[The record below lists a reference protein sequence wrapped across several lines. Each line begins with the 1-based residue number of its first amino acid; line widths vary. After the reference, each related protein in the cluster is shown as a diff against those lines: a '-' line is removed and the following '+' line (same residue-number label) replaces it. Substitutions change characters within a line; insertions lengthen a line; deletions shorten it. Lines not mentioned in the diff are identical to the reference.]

1 MPLAALSET
10 RARKFTGLTF
20 SVYHPCMDARKV
32 SRRTML
38 KGSLAGL
45 AGSYLMPT
53 LGPAAGPFSA
63 QDYRNLVP
71 EDKKLTPEWI
81 ASLFDRGEEPWVGPE
96 GVRTIGMPVGG
107 LFAGTVYLGGDGR
120 LWNWDIF
127 NQHHLGAIIRTE
139 PVEFRGR
146 RLNEIE
152 GANYVSPPAPE
163 SPFRIEFLLESDG
176 EKRLMDSRGWK
187 ETRFLG
193 QYPVGTVSYVDGEL
207 RARLDAFSPF
217 VPLRVEDSSF
227 PAVVMR
233 YTIRNDGDRARRVR
247 LMCNFENPVL
257 LHSRS
262 HTPDAKISAES
273 FEANGFTGVLC
284 SAQHV
289 PLPSDREDILFDD
302 FESGEYGRWVSEG
315 SAFGVAPTRVREIPP
330 YQGDVNAQGQY
341 VVNTHNARQGEDV
354 HQADV
359 HTGTLTS
366 EPFVIERG
374 FINFRIGGGN
384 HPGRTELQL
393 LVGERVVRSATGRN
407 SNRMRFDF
415 FDVRDLQGQ
424 TARLRGVDNESGGW
438 GHIAFDDIVF
448 SDAPR
453 REGSLEDMP
462 DFGTFVVC
470 ALGEGANAVAAERG
484 CRTWVDLKIPP
495 GGEEVARFVV
505 AWHFPN
511 CAIPNFEGQKRWYG
525 ARWQDAKQVAE
536 ELVPRLPNLEAS
548 TFQWIKAWY
557 HDSTL
562 PWYLLVRTFASI
574 STLATNTCYRF
585 ADGRYWFWEGVGCCH
600 GTCTHVWGY
609 AQGIARVFPEVER
622 YLREEIDFGRSF
634 HDDTGAI
641 DYRGEFGRQ
650 VAHDG
655 QCNCI
660 LRAYREH
667 TMQRDDRFLQR
678 RWPRIKLAL
687 QYLIKEDR
695 DRDGLLEGR
704 QYNTLDADWYGPMAW
719 ISSLYLAALRAGEAM
734 AKEMKDE
741 AFASECAALIEKGS
755 KRLVGELFNGEYF
768 IHKPDP
774 EHPEANATGD
784 GCHAD
789 QLFGQSYLHQ
799 IGLPRVVP
807 EHETIAALRSLYRYN
822 FTPDVGPYRDGMRV
836 VEGGRW
842 YAMPG
847 EGGLIICTFPKGGAE
862 RATGKG
868 PSAWAAQYFN
878 EVWTGFEYQ
887 VASHMI
893 AEGLLTE
900 GLAIVKM
907 AHERYAPERRNPY
920 NEIECSDHYGR
931 ALAAFGVYTSL
942 TGFRHHGP
950 SGRLEFKPAIL
961 GNHRFAFIASDGWGT
976 VEIQDG
982 KPNVK
987 YVYRVE
993 ESLREPLP
1001 GTKIL

>member
-1 MPLAALSET
+1 
-10 RARKFTGLTF
+10 
-20 SVYHPCMDARKV
+20 
-32 SRRTML
+32 ML

-45 AGSYLMPT
+45 AGGL
-53 LGPAAGPFSA
+53 LAPAVKATAGPFSA

-71 EDKKLTPEWI
+71 EDKKLTPEWL

-107 LFAGTVYLGGDGR
+107 LFAGTLYLGGDGR

-127 NQHHLGAIIRTE
+127 NQHHLGAVIRTQ

-152 GANYVSPPAPE
+152 GANYVSPPAPH
-163 SPFRIEFLLESDG
+163 SPFQLEFLLESDG
-176 EKRLMDSRGWK
+176 ERRLMDSRGW
-187 ETRFLG
+187 ESVRFLG
-193 QYPVGTVSYVDGEL
+193 RYPVGTVEYADGEL
-207 RARLDAFSPF
+207 AARLDAFSPF
-217 VPLRVEDSSF
+217 VPLNVEDSSF

-233 YTIRNDGDRARRVR
+233 FTVRNSGREPRRVR

-257 LHSRS
+257 LHSRRNA
-262 HTPDAKISAES
+262 PDAHLVTDTIRGEGLA
-273 FEANGFTGVLC
+273 GVLC
-284 SAQHV
+284 SARHTPIV
-289 PLPSDREDILFDD
+289 IEREDVVFDD
-302 FESGEYGRWVSEG
+302 FESGEYLRWTPEG
-315 SAFGVAPTRVREIPP
+315 SAFGIRPTPTSEMPG
-330 YQGDVNAQGQY
+330 YQGDVNAQGRF

-354 HQADV
+354 RQADE

-384 HPGRTELQL
+384 HASRTELQL
-393 LVGERVVRSATGRN
+393 LVGDKVVRTATGSN

-424 TARLRGVDNESGGW
+424 TAHLRGVDKESGGW

-448 SDAPR
+448 SDTPR
-453 REGSLEDMP
+453 REGSLEDLP
-462 DFGTFVVC
+462 DFGTFAVC
-470 ALGEGANAVAAERG
+470 SLGGDGDAVATDRG
-484 CRTWVDLKIPP
+484 CRTWVDLEVPP
-495 GGEEVARFVV
+495 GGEVAARFLI

-511 CAIPNFEGQKRWYG
+511 CSIPGLEGQKRWYG
-525 ARWQDAKQVAE
+525 ARWRNAKHVAE
-536 ELVPRLPNLEAS
+536 DLASRLPELEAL
-548 TFQWIKAWY
+548 TMRWVKTWY
-557 HDSTL
+557 DDSTL
-562 PWYLLVRTFASI
+562 PWYLLVRTFASL

-585 ADGRYWFWEGVGCCH
+585 ADGRFWFWEGVGCCH

-622 YLREEIDFGRSF
+622 YLREEIDFGMSF
-634 HDDTGAI
+634 HEETGAI

-655 QCNCI
+655 QCNCV

-667 TMQRDDRFLQR
+667 TMQRDDRFLRR
-678 RWPRIKLAL
+678 RWPRIKRAL
-687 QYLIKEDR
+687 QHLINEDR

-734 AKEMKDE
+734 AKEMGDE
-741 AFASECAALIEKGS
+741 EFASVCAELIEAGS
-755 KRLVGELFNGEYF
+755 KRMVEALFNGEYF
-768 IHKPDP
+768 VHKPDP
-774 EHPEANATGD
+774 QHPEANATGD

-799 IGLPRVVP
+799 LGLPRVVP
-807 EHETIAALRSLYRYN
+807 ERETLLALRSLYRYN

-862 RATGKG
+862 RATGTG

-893 AEGLLTE
+893 AEGLIAE
-900 GLAIVKM
+900 GLALVKM

-942 TGFRHHGP
+942 IGLQHHGP
-950 SGRLEFKPAIL
+950 SGRLDFKPAL
-961 GNHRFAFIASDGWGT
+961 GGMQRFAFIAADGWGT
-976 VEIQDG
+976 VEMRDG
-982 KPNVK
+982 QPSVR
-987 YVYRVE
+987 YAYRVGAPPQ
-993 ESLREPLP
+993 EPAV
-1001 GTKIL
+1001 GHETTENRVE

>member
-1 MPLAALSET
+1 MPKKLPVFAP
-10 RARKFTGLTF
+10 RAPASSG
-20 SVYHPCMDARKV
+20 YHQGVEGDKV
-32 SRRTML
+32 SRRTVI
-38 KGSLAGL
+38 KGSVVGIAGL
-45 AGSYLMPT
+45 LSGAAKAT
-53 LGPAAGPFSA
+53 AGPFSA

-71 EDKKLTPEWI
+71 EDKKPTPEWL
-81 ASLFDRGEEPWVGPE
+81 ASLFDRGQEPRVGRE

-127 NQHHLGAIIRTE
+127 NQHHLGAVFRTQ

-152 GANYVSPPAPE
+152 GANYVSPPAPQ
-163 SPFRIEFLLESDG
+163 SPFKLEFLLESED
-176 EKRLMDSRGWK
+176 KRRLMDSRGW
-187 ETRFLG
+187 EDVRFLG
-193 QYPVGTVSYVDGEL
+193 KYPVGTVEYSDGDL
-207 RARLDAFSPF
+207 GARLDAFSPF
-217 VPLRVEDSSF
+217 IPLNVEDSSF

-233 YTIRNDGDRARRVR
+233 FSVRNNGDRPRRVR
-247 LMCNFENPVL
+247 LMCNFDNPVL
-257 LHSRS
+257 LHSR
-262 HTPDAKISAES
+262 TKAPDATLISEV
-273 FEANGFTGVLC
+273 FLGQEVEGVLC
-284 SAQHV
+284 SAKAV
-289 PLPSDREDILFDD
+289 TIPKEAEDIVFDN
-302 FESGEYGRWVSEG
+302 FETGEYRRWTPEG
-315 SAFGVAPTRVREIPP
+315 SAFGIKPTLVSEMPA
-330 YQGDVNAQGQY
+330 YQGDVNAEGRY

-354 HQADV
+354 RRADAHV
-359 HTGTLTS
+359 GTLTS
-366 EPFVIERG
+366 EPFLIERD

-393 LVGERVVRSATGRN
+393 LVGERVVRSATGSN

-415 FDVRDLQGQ
+415 FDVRDLRGQ

-448 SDAPR
+448 SDVPR
-453 REGSLEDMP
+453 REGPIEDLP
-462 DFGTFVVC
+462 DYGTFAVC
-470 ALGEGANAVAAERG
+470 ALGGKAVATDRG
-484 CRTWVDLKIPP
+484 CRVWVDMEVQP
-495 GGEEVARFVV
+495 GGEAVSRFVL

-511 CAIPNFEGQKRWYG
+511 CSIPGLQGQKRWY
-525 ARWQDAKQVAE
+525 ASRWKDAQHVADD
-536 ELVPRLPNLEAS
+536 LAARLPELERL
-548 TFQWIKAWY
+548 TMLWVRTWY
-557 HDSTL
+557 DESTL
-562 PWYLLVRTFASI
+562 PWWLLVRTFASV

-585 ADGRYWFWEGVGCCH
+585 ADGRFCFWEGVGCCH

-622 YLREEIDFGRSF
+622 YLREEIDFGASF
-634 HDDTGAI
+634 HEDTGAI

-667 TMQRDDRFLQR
+667 TMQSDDRFLRR
-678 RWPRIKLAL
+678 RWPRIKRAL
-687 QYLIKEDR
+687 QYLIQEDR

-734 AKEMKDE
+734 AKEMRDE
-741 AFASECAALIEKGS
+741 EFASECASLIDAGS
-755 KRLVGELFNGEYF
+755 KQIVAQLFNGEYF

-774 EHPEANATGD
+774 AHPEANATGD

-789 QLFGQSYLHQ
+789 QLFGESYLRQ
-799 IGLPRVVP
+799 LGLPRVVP
-807 EHETIAALRSLYRYN
+807 ERETLSALRSLYRYN
-822 FTPDVGPYRDGMRV
+822 FTPDVGPYRQGMRV
-836 VEGGRW
+836 VQGGRW

-847 EGGLIICTFPKGGAE
+847 EGGLIVCTFPKGGAE
-862 RATGKG
+862 RATGQG

-893 AEGLLTE
+893 AEGLVTE
-900 GLAIVKM
+900 GLAIAKM
-907 AHERYAPERRNPY
+907 AHERYSPERRNPY

-931 ALAAFGVYTSL
+931 ALAAFGVYVSL

-950 SGRLEFKPAIL
+950 KRRLQFQPAL
-961 GNHRFAFIASDGWGT
+961 TGDHRFAFIAADGWGT
-976 VEIQDG
+976 VEMRDG
-982 KPNVK
+982 QPHVR
-987 YVYRVE
+987 YSYR
-993 ESLREPLP
+993 L
-1001 GTKIL
+1001 GTER

>member
-1 MPLAALSET
+1 
-10 RARKFTGLTF
+10 
-20 SVYHPCMDARKV
+20 
-32 SRRTML
+32 ML
-38 KGSLAGL
+38 KSSLAGIAGGFL
-45 AGSYLMPT
+45 AQVVKAS
-53 LGPAAGPFSA
+53 AGPFSA

-71 EDKKLTPEWI
+71 EDKRLSPAWV
-81 ASLFDRGEEPWVGPE
+81 ASLFDRGEQPWVGRE

-127 NQHHLGAIIRTE
+127 NQHHLGAVIRTQ
-139 PVEFRGR
+139 PVEFRGK

-163 SPFRIEFLLESDG
+163 SPFQLEFLLES
-176 EKRLMDSRGWK
+176 EQERRLMDSRGWSSV
-187 ETRFLG
+187 RFLG
-193 QYPVGTVSYVDGEL
+193 KYPLGTVEYADDNL
-207 RARLDAFSPF
+207 TARLDAFSPF
-217 VPLRVEDSSF
+217 IPLNVEDSSF
-227 PAVVMR
+227 PATVMR
-233 YTIRNDGDRARRVR
+233 FTVRNLGSATKRVR

-257 LHSRS
+257 LHSR
-262 HTPDAKISAES
+262 HRAPDATLLAETIQGQDL
-273 FEANGFTGVLC
+273 AGVLC
-284 SAQHV
+284 SAQSI
-289 PLPSDREDILFDD
+289 PFENSRDDIPFDD
-302 FESGEYGRWVSEG
+302 FESGSYHRWTPEG
-315 SAFGVAPTRVREIPP
+315 SAFGTKPTLTSEMPA
-330 YQGDVNAQGQY
+330 YQGDVNAQGRY

-354 HQADV
+354 TRADPHQ
-359 HTGTLTS
+359 GTLTS

-374 FINFRIGGGN
+374 FINFRIGGGS

-393 LVGERVVRSATGRN
+393 LVGDKVVRSATGLN

-415 FDVRDLQGQ
+415 FDVRELQGQ
-424 TARLRGVDNESGGW
+424 TARLRGVDAESGAW

-448 SDAPR
+448 SDVPR
-453 REGSLEDMP
+453 REGLLQDLP
-462 DFGTFVVC
+462 DFGTFAVC
-470 ALGEGANAVAAERG
+470 ALGETGSSAATDRG
-484 CRTWVDLKIPP
+484 SRTWVDLNVPP
-495 GGEEVARFVV
+495 GEEVAARFLI

-511 CAIPNFEGQKRWYG
+511 CSIPGLEGQKRWYG
-525 ARWQDAKQVAE
+525 RRWRDAKHVAE
-536 ELVPRLPNLEAS
+536 DLASRLPELERL
-548 TFQWIKAWY
+548 TLRWVKTWY
-557 HDSTL
+557 DDSTL
-562 PWYLLVRTFASI
+562 PWYLLVRTFASV
-574 STLATNTCYRF
+574 STLVTNTCYRF
-585 ADGRYWFWEGVGCCH
+585 ADGRFWFWEGVGCCH

-622 YLREEIDFGRSF
+622 YLREEIDFGNSF
-634 HDDTGAI
+634 HEDTGAI
-641 DYRGEFGRQ
+641 DYRGEFGKH

-667 TMQRDDRFLQR
+667 TMQRDDRFLRR
-678 RWPRIKLAL
+678 RWPRIKRAL
-687 QYLIKEDR
+687 EYLINEDR

-734 AKEMKDE
+734 AREMEDE
-741 AFASECAALIEKGS
+741 KFASECATLIKAGS
-755 KRLVGELFNGEYF
+755 KRMVEELFNGEYF

-774 EHPEANATGD
+774 DHPEANATGE

-799 IGLPRVVP
+799 LGLPRVVP
-807 EHETIAALRSLYRYN
+807 ERETLAALRSLYRYN
-822 FTPDVGPYRDGMRV
+822 FTPDVGPYRNGMRV

-847 EGGLIICTFPKGGAE
+847 EGGLIVCTFPKGGAE

-900 GLAIVKM
+900 GLALVKM
-907 AHERYAPERRNPY
+907 AHERYSPERRNPY

-931 ALAAFGVYTSL
+931 ALAAFGVYVSL
-942 TGFRHHGP
+942 IGLRQHGP
-950 SGRLEFKPAIL
+950 SGRLRFKPAFP
-961 GNHRFAFIASDGWGT
+961 GDQRFAFIAVDGWGT
-976 VEIQDG
+976 VEVQDG
-982 KPNVK
+982 KQHIRYAYRAEQPPREPTTGHETTEN
-987 YVYRVE
+987 RVE
-993 ESLREPLP
+993 
-1001 GTKIL
+1001 

>member
-1 MPLAALSET
+1 
-10 RARKFTGLTF
+10 
-20 SVYHPCMDARKV
+20 MDGGRL
-32 SRRTML
+32 SRRAAL

-45 AGSYLMPT
+45 AGGFLA
-53 LGPAAGPFSA
+53 PAVKATAGPFSA
-63 QDYRNLVP
+63 QDYRNLVS
-71 EDKKLTPEWI
+71 EDKKLTPEWL
-81 ASLFDRGEEPWVGPE
+81 ASLFDRGEEPWVGRE

-127 NQHHLGAIIRTE
+127 NQHHLGAVIRTQ

-152 GANYVSPPAPE
+152 GANYVSPPAPQ
-163 SPFRIEFLLESDG
+163 SPFQLEFLLESDG
-176 EKRLMDSRGWK
+176 KRRLMDSRGW
-187 ETRFLG
+187 ESVRFLG
-193 QYPVGTVSYVDGEL
+193 RYPVGTVEYADGDL
-207 RARLDAFSPF
+207 AVRLDAFSPF
-217 VPLRVEDSSF
+217 VPLNVEDSSF
-227 PAVVMR
+227 PAAVMR
-233 YTIRNDGDRARRVR
+233 FTVRNDGREPRRVR

-257 LHSRS
+257 LYSRRNA
-262 HTPDAKISAES
+262 PDALLHAETMRAED
-273 FEANGFTGVLC
+273 FAGVLC
-284 SAQHV
+284 SARHTPIESERQD
-289 PLPSDREDILFDD
+289 LPFDD
-302 FESGEYGRWVSEG
+302 FESGEYRRWTPEG
-315 SAFGVAPTRVREIPP
+315 SAFGTRPTLTSEMPG
-330 YQGDVNAQGQY
+330 YQGDVNAQGRF

-354 HQADV
+354 RRADE
-359 HTGTLTS
+359 HIGTLTS

-384 HPGRTELQL
+384 HAGKTELQL
-393 LVGERVVRSATGRN
+393 LVGDKVVRSATGSN
-407 SNRMRFDF
+407 SNRMTFDF

-424 TARLRGVDNESGGW
+424 TAHLRGVDKESGGW

-448 SDAPR
+448 SDTPR
-453 REGSLEDMP
+453 RDGSLEDLP
-462 DFGTFVVC
+462 DFGTFAVCSLGGDGDAVVTD
-470 ALGEGANAVAAERG
+470 RR
-484 CRTWVDLKIPP
+484 CRTWVALEVPP
-495 GGEEVARFVV
+495 GGEVAARFLV

-511 CAIPNFEGQKRWYG
+511 CSIPGLEGQKRWYG
-525 ARWQDAKQVAE
+525 ARWRNAKHVAE
-536 ELVPRLPNLEAS
+536 DLASRLPELEAL
-548 TFQWIKAWY
+548 TMRWVKTWY
-557 HDSTL
+557 DDSTL
-562 PWYLLVRTFASI
+562 PWYLLVRTFASV

-585 ADGRYWFWEGVGCCH
+585 ADGRFWFWEGVGCCH

-622 YLREEIDFGRSF
+622 YLREEIDFGVSF
-634 HDDTGAI
+634 HEDTGAI

-655 QCNCI
+655 QCNCV

-667 TMQRDDRFLQR
+667 TMQRDDRFLRR
-678 RWPRIKLAL
+678 RWPRIKRAL
-687 QYLIKEDR
+687 QHLINEDR

-734 AKEMKDE
+734 AQEMGDE
-741 AFASECAALIEKGS
+741 EFASECASLIEAGS
-755 KRLVGELFNGEYF
+755 KRMVEALFNGEYF
-768 IHKPDP
+768 VHKPDP
-774 EHPEANATGD
+774 QHPEANATGD

-799 IGLPRVVP
+799 LGLPRVVP
-807 EHETIAALRSLYRYN
+807 ERETLLALRSLYRYN
-822 FTPDVGPYRDGMRV
+822 FTPDVGPYRDGMRL

-862 RATGKG
+862 RATGTG

-893 AEGLLTE
+893 AEGLLAE
-900 GLAIVKM
+900 GLALVKM

-942 TGFRHHGP
+942 IGLQHHGP
-950 SGRLEFKPAIL
+950 SGRLDFKPAL
-961 GNHRFAFIASDGWGT
+961 SGSRRFAFIAADGWGT
-976 VEIQDG
+976 VEMRDG
-982 KPNVK
+982 QPRVR
-987 YVYRVE
+987 YAYRVGA
-993 ESLREPLP
+993 SPQEPAV
-1001 GTKIL
+1001 GHETTENRVE

>member
-1 MPLAALSET
+1 
-10 RARKFTGLTF
+10 
-20 SVYHPCMDARKV
+20 
-32 SRRTML
+32 ML

-45 AGSYLMPT
+45 AGGL
-53 LGPAAGPFSA
+53 LAPAVKATAGPFSA

-71 EDKKLTPEWI
+71 DDKQLTPEWL

-127 NQHHLGAIIRTE
+127 NQHHLGAVIRTQ

-152 GANYVSPPAPE
+152 GANYVSPPAPQ
-163 SPFRIEFLLESDG
+163 SPFQLEFLLESDG
-176 EKRLMDSRGWK
+176 ERRLMDSRGW
-187 ETRFLG
+187 ESVRFLG
-193 QYPVGTVSYVDGEL
+193 RYPVGTVEYADGDL
-207 RARLDAFSPF
+207 AARLDAFSPF
-217 VPLRVEDSSF
+217 VPLNVEDSSF

-233 YTIRNDGDRARRVR
+233 FTVRNSGREPRRVR

-257 LHSRS
+257 LHSRRNA
-262 HTPDAKISAES
+262 PDAHLVTDTIRAEGL
-273 FEANGFTGVLC
+273 AGVLC
-284 SAQHV
+284 SARHT
-289 PLPSDREDILFDD
+289 PIEIEREDVAFDD
-302 FESGEYGRWVSEG
+302 FESGEYLRWTPEG
-315 SAFGVAPTRVREIPP
+315 SAFGTRPTPTSEMPG
-330 YQGDVNAQGQY
+330 YQGDVNAQGRF

-354 HQADV
+354 RQADE
-359 HTGTLTS
+359 HIGTLTS

-384 HPGRTELQL
+384 HAGRTELQL
-393 LVGERVVRSATGRN
+393 LVGDKVVRTATGSN

-424 TARLRGVDNESGGW
+424 TARLRGVDKEAGGW

-453 REGSLEDMP
+453 REGSLEDLP
-462 DFGTFVVC
+462 DFGTFAVC
-470 ALGEGANAVAAERG
+470 SLGGDGDAVATDRG
-484 CRTWVDLKIPP
+484 CRTWIDLVVPP
-495 GGEEVARFVV
+495 GEEVVARFLI

-511 CAIPNFEGQKRWYG
+511 CSIPGLEGRKRWYG
-525 ARWQDAKQVAE
+525 ARWRDARHVAE
-536 ELVPRLPNLEAS
+536 DLASRLPELEAL
-548 TFQWIKAWY
+548 TMRWVKTWY
-557 HDSTL
+557 EDSTL
-562 PWYLLVRTFASI
+562 PWYLLVRTFASV

-585 ADGRYWFWEGVGCCH
+585 ADGRFWFWEGVGCCH

-622 YLREEIDFGRSF
+622 YLREEIDFDMSF
-634 HDDTGAI
+634 HEDTGAI

-667 TMQRDDRFLQR
+667 TMQRDDRFLRR
-678 RWPRIKLAL
+678 RWPRIKRAL
-687 QYLIKEDR
+687 EYLINEDR

-734 AKEMKDE
+734 AKEMGDE
-741 AFASECAALIEKGS
+741 QFASTCAALIEAGS
-755 KRLVGELFNGEYF
+755 KRMVEALFNGEYF

-774 EHPEANATGD
+774 QHPEANATGE

-799 IGLPRVVP
+799 LGLPRVVP
-807 EHETIAALRSLYRYN
+807 ERETLSALRSLYRYN
-822 FTPDVGPYRDGMRV
+822 FTPDVGPYRDGMRA

-862 RATGKG
+862 RATGTG

-893 AEGLLTE
+893 AEGLLAE
-900 GLAIVKM
+900 GLALVKM

-942 TGFRHHGP
+942 IGFQHHGP
-950 SGRLEFKPAIL
+950 SGRLDFKPAL
-961 GNHRFAFIASDGWGT
+961 SGSRRFAFIAADGWGT
-976 VEIQDG
+976 VEMRDG
-982 KPNVK
+982 QPSVRYAYRAGAPPQEPTVGHETTEN
-987 YVYRVE
+987 RVE
-993 ESLREPLP
+993 
-1001 GTKIL
+1001 